1 MSERTTFSILPQPD
15 DSTCG
20 PTCLHAVYRFFGDAV
35 ELPEVI
41 SEVPMLAEGGT
52 LGVFLGCHA
61 LERGYDATIYTYNL
75 QMFDPT
81 WFASDR
87 TDLRAKLLAQQEAKA
102 DEKLG
107 YATDGYMRFLDLG
120 GRIRYADLTTRL
132 IRRYLDA
139 RVPILTGLSA
149 TYLHRAPREFGPKND
164 EDDIRGEPTGHF
176 VVLCGYDHATR
187 EVLVADPLS
196 PNPIAP
202 EPVYMASIER
212 VVCAVLLGIVT
223 YDANLLIVRPRQS
236 EDHVRPDR
244 RQ

>member
-20 PTCLHAVYRFFGDAV
+20 PTCLHAVYRFFGDTV
-35 ELPEVI
+35 ELPGLI
-41 SEVPMLAEGGT
+41 SQVPMLSEGGT

-81 WFASDR
+81 WFATDL
-87 TDLRAKLLAQQEAKA
+87 TDLRAKLLAQQAAKSNP
-102 DEKLG
+102 KLRLATEG
-107 YATDGYMRFLDLG
+107 YLRFLDLG
-120 GRIRYADLTTRL
+120 GRIRFQDLTMRL
-132 IRRYLDA
+132 IRRYLDE
-139 RVPILTGLSA
+139 RIPILTGLSA
-149 TYLHRAPREFGPKND
+149 TYLHRVRREFGPKND

-176 VVLCGYDHATR
+176 VVLCDYDHATR

-196 PNPIAP
+196 PNPIAS
-202 EPVYMASIER
+202 EPVYPVAIER
-212 VVCAVLLGIVT
+212 VLCAILLGIVT
-223 YDANLLIVRPRQS
+223 YDANLLIVRPRKS

-244 RQ
+244 R